1 MILSFGRK
9 IWRLGRRLSVRVVL
23 MAVLAL
29 VGTASAPLLT
39 GIMPDGLTERF
50 GRDAVLPVLDI
61 LASSMLAV
69 TTFSLGVMVQAFH
82 TASGQATPRAFRI
95 LIQDST
101 TQGVLG
107 TFVGTFLFALTS
119 IVMYRAGFLTPESSV
134 VIALLTG
141 LTIALIIAA
150 ILRWIAHLSRLGSM
164 DHTLDLCERAAA
176 EALGQTAREP
186 GFGAFATNEPV
197 PGDGHPL
204 AASQTGHI
212 TTIDIDALDKALGER
227 DATLWLAIQPGDFVL
242 AGQSVGVTDRPVDG
256 DALRGGILIANAR
269 EQEQDPRF
277 GLTVLAEIGARA
289 LSPGVNDPGTAI
301 DVIKRQTRL
310 LWDHARAERTEA
322 SHRTTRVRIAPQ
334 DPVALLSS
342 AYDVVIRDGADRV
355 EVMDEM
361 LRALQRIASCED
373 PGLARAARSK
383 HDYAARQARA
393 AIDFEEDR
401 ERLDRRAG
409 EL

>member
-1 MILSFGRK
+1 MLGLGRK
-9 IWRLGRRLSVRVVL
+9 LLRLSRRLSVRVVM

-29 VGTASAPLLT
+29 VGTAAAPLLT
-39 GIMPDGLTERF
+39 GIIPDGLTERF

-95 LIQDST
+95 LVQDST
-101 TQGVLG
+101 TQTVLG
-107 TFVGTFLFALTS
+107 TFVGSFLFALTA
-119 IVMYRAGFLTPESSV
+119 IVMYRAGFLSPESSV

-141 LTIALIIAA
+141 VTITLIIVA

-176 EALGQTAREP
+176 EALGDAAREP
-186 GFGAFATNEPV
+186 GFGAYATDEPV

-204 AASQTGHI
+204 AASQTGHV
-212 TTIDIDALDKALGER
+212 TSIDIDSLDSVLTER
-227 DATLWLAIQPGDFVL
+227 DATLWLTVRPGDFVL
-242 AGQSVGVTDRPVDG
+242 AGQSVGVTDRKVD
-256 DALRGGILIANAR
+256 DEELRGGILIANAR
-269 EQEQDPRF
+269 EQEQDTRF

-310 LWDHARAERTEA
+310 LWDHARAERTEPL
-322 SHRTTRVRIAPQ
+322 HRTTRIRIAPQ
-334 DPVALLSS
+334 DPAALLSS
-342 AYDVVIRDGADRV
+342 AYDMVIRDGADRI

-373 PGLARAARSK
+373 PGLAGAARNK
-383 HDYAARQARA
+383 HDYAVRQARA
-393 AIDFEEDR
+393 AIDFDEDR
-401 ERLDRRAG
+401 ERLDRRAA